1 MTLLDRLKPE
11 FRKQLDS
18 CEITYPTIVGVIKKE
33 MINSISFTQMTVSS
47 AVSLL
52 HLSSDMTLSFNNL
65 DELFNEEKND

>member
-18 CEITYPTIVGVIKKE
+18 YEIEYPTTVEIIKKE

-65 DELFNEEKND
+65 DELFNDHKNN